1 MAKFFN
7 TDFDED
13 DDLEESE
20 YSDKIKITPSKS
32 ADDYLDRNNPITK
45 IVLSGLGGFCLIG
58 VIYYGIAFFQSR

>member
-20 YSDKIKITPSKS
+20 YSDKIKVTPSKS

-45 IVLSGLGGFCLIG
+45 IVLSVLGVFCLIG
-58 VIYYGIAFFQSR
+58 VLYYVITFFQSR